1 MTWWQAAGLVAVGA
15 FAFLDQ
21 WPAVQSMVSR
31 PIVLGPLVGWILG
44 SPADGVLWGAAFEAM
59 LLAIQPVG
67 AARYPDAAL
76 AGLLGTTAA
85 LLGMTA
91 GVYPAAWAVAV
102 AALAGWAGDAL
113 GRGVRRWNGRTA
125 AAIEARVAAGSLVAP
140 GRGIAVALA
149 RGAALGALQAAAGLA
164 VVVAGTQLVTGSPW
178 AGPLDGHG
186 LRVAASAMATVAG
199 ARALGLGRRRA
210 VSLAIGAAAGIALVV
225 LGVAR

>member
-1 MTWWQAAGLVAVGA
+1 MTEWQAVSLVALGAVG
-15 FAFLDQ
+15 FLDQ

-31 PIVLGPLVGWILG
+31 PIVMGPAVGWILG
-44 SPADGVLWGAAFEAM
+44 APTDGVLWGAAFETM

-85 LLGMTA
+85 IVGRES

-102 AALAGWAGDAL
+102 AAGAGWAGDAVGHL
-113 GRGVRRWNGRTA
+113 QRRWNARTA
-125 AAIEARVAAGSLVAP
+125 AAVRERVSEGSLAAP

-149 RGAALGALQAAAGLA
+149 RGAALGALQSGVGLAAAI
-164 VVVAGTQLVTGSPW
+164 AGTRLLAGSPW
-178 AGPLDGHG
+178 AGPLDAHG
-186 LRVAASAMATVAG
+186 LRVAAAAMAAVAG
-199 ARALGLGRRRA
+199 ARALGLGRKRLA
-210 VSLAIGAAAGIALVV
+210 SLALGAAAGVALVA